1 MDEGQRRELEYRPPM
16 GQLQNAALVIL
27 AIAYVFWCL
36 TFAQDGYYN
45 TGWVLGGWFWLFIIL
60 LFKWGPAIIENR
72 SPKGVSNKIGTT
84 LASAEPVV
92 VIPAQGTWPEL
103 GVWPA
108 KTVRGLGV
116 YAYLTCRGYIICPT
130 KLAYIIG
137 EQNRGVNVFWNC
149 HLEFFPDHRELPP
162 HVLQALKSMRRPQ
175 YKPEIPAF
183 FNIRPLMVNNP
194 TPEQIEDFRKQFES
208 IGVVRE
214 TFDKS
219 IKPILETYASTLS
232 LFRYK
237 EPLTETGESLMQA
250 LRVADADNSRL
261 RSSLEH
267 WMDYATRMEDR
278 MRDDK
283 PVPPPSLMDRMPKM
297 TGQGREDQEQ

>member
-1 MDEGQRRELEYRPPM
+1 MDEGQRREFDYKPPM
-16 GQLQNAALVIL
+16 AHMQNAVIIIGFIGFL
-27 AIAYVFWCL
+27 IWCW
-36 TFAQDGYYN
+36 TFAGKGYYN
-45 TGWVLGGWFWLFIIL
+45 TGGYLGGWLWLGVVLIV
-60 LFKWGPAIIENR
+60 KWGPAIIENR

-84 LASAEPVV
+84 LASAEPVL
-92 VIPAQGTWPEL
+92 VIPAQGTWLEL

-130 KLAYIIG
+130 QLAYIIG

-162 HVLQALKSMRRPQ
+162 HVLMALRGMRRPQ
-175 YKPEIPAF
+175 YNVDIPAF
-183 FNIRPLMVNNP
+183 FNNRPLMVNDP
-194 TPEQIEDFRKQFES
+194 TPEQVEAFKKQFEN
-208 IGVVRE
+208 IGVDRD
-214 TFDKS
+214 TFDKA

-232 LFRYK
+232 KFKYK
-237 EPLTETGESLMQA
+237 EPLTESGESLMQA

-261 RSSLEH
+261 RDSLEH

-278 MRDDK
+278 MRGGA
-283 PVPPPSLMDRMPKM
+283 PEPPPSLIDRTARAIKPP
-297 TGQGREDQEQ
+297 TGETEQ